1 MKKVYEQWKMQVTE
15 WQLLDILT
23 LSNAND
29 FFDDELP
36 PVEFN

>member
-1 MKKVYEQWKMQVTE
+1 MKKVYEQWQMQVTE

-23 LSNAND
+23 LSNLND

-36 PVEFN
+36 LIEFY